1 MSVLD
6 DDVIARPPIG
16 QVDIHD
22 HLVPEALRRSL
33 MALMRRPIWAYG
45 WKSVRERDRY
55 GFWHAHFAG
64 GEENETSSCEDA
76 LARLGSEHPVFALWS
91 LLSEGPLRGHRPIRV
106 YANGHT
112 YGTEGYIH
120 TDNQDPRCYTAIYYA
135 HGAWDADWSGETSFL
150 SAETGD
156 ILHAVLP
163 MPGRLVL
170 FNGATP
176 HVARGV
182 SRECPEL
189 RISLVVKT
197 FVP

>member
-1 MSVLD
+1 MSLLEDELV
-6 DDVIARPPIG
+6 ATPPIG
-16 QVDIHD
+16 HVGIRD
-22 HLVPEALRRSL
+22 HFVPEALRMSL

-45 WKSVRERDRY
+45 WKSVRARDRY

-64 GEENETSSCEDA
+64 GDEDERSSCEDA
-76 LARLGSEHPVFALWS
+76 LAGLPASSPVLALWG
-91 LLSEGPLRGHRPIRV
+91 LLSQNMLKGHRPIRV

-120 TDNQDPRCYTAIYYA
+120 TDNEDPRFFTTIYYA
-135 HGAWDADWSGETSFL
+135 HGLWEADWAGETVFFSAESGE
-150 SAETGD
+150 

-163 MPGRLVL
+163 MPGRIVT

-176 HVARGV
+176 HAARGV

-189 RISLVVKT
+189 RISLVFKS
-197 FVP
+197 FME